1 MPSPPEARKDLRS
14 FSVLGV
20 KTSNRDREVLVRRF
34 RKSQYHDIESEL
46 RAHRPEPRSAFLA
59 SLSEDV
65 RGHGRRRYGM
75 RRAALA
81 GVLTAGMIAAFAG
94 FGGMGYAATSAKQVI
109 QVAKITKVVGVK
121 FNHRPGHPTPPGH
134 SQYKPGK
141 GCGDKNHVHAREN
154 ECKKPPK

>member
-1 MPSPPEARKDLRS
+1 
-14 FSVLGV
+14 V

-46 RAHRPEPRSAFLA
+46 RAHRPEPRSVFLA

-65 RGHGRRRYGM
+65 RGHGRRRQGV

-81 GVLTAGMIAAFAG
+81 TVLTGGMIAALAG
-94 FGGMGYAATSAKQVI
+94 FGGMGYAAHNPS
-109 QVAKITKVVGVK
+109 
-121 FNHRPGHPTPPGH
+121 HTPPGH